1 MPFLIDGHNL
11 ISQLDDLE
19 LSDPD
24 DEAKLVLKLR
34 GFAARTRKKCTVI
47 FDQGLPGG
55 SSALTTY
62 SVAVIFASA
71 NQTNADRII
80 RERISTIPDAPNWTV
95 VSSDNEVLDNA
106 RIAGMRPMRCN
117 VFAQLLNRPTQ
128 PDVHKGLQANVM
140 VSEQEIQE
148 WMDLFGIDD
157 TDELTETPP
166 RRTQRPQKKTPKRP
180 TPTRKSIKSAQ
191 KRSEVD
197 EWLAAFG
204 AEDEI
209 GQLNGA
215 PDAPDPRRR
224 PPTRKRRRDDAQKDT
239 TPAKPRAEDAPTT
252 PQKPTG
258 AGDVDGWL
266 AVFGSEDDTT
276 ERQPTD
282 KAERIQ
288 PRHPRKRQ
296 SASPQ
301 AADEN
306 TKDRD
311 DLKLSANT
319 VDEWLEVFGGEPDPD
334 REPTDPAD
342 FRTDPKKQGRFKTAQ
357 GKREPNVHKRMATS
371 DDLWLSD
378 GEVDAWLD
386 VFGADDEDDDG
397 QD

>member
-55 SSALTTY
+55 ASALTTY

-71 NQTNADRII
+71 NQTNADRVI

-128 PDVHKGLQANVM
+128 PNVHKGLQENVM

-166 RRTQRPQKKTPKRP
+166 RHTQRPQKKTPKRP

-209 GQLNGA
+209 GQ
-215 PDAPDPRRR
+215 PTDAPDSRRRKQPDKRRR
-224 PPTRKRRRDDAQKDT
+224 PDQHPS
-239 TPAKPRAEDAPTT
+239 AEDASPPPTT
-252 PQKPTG
+252 HQKPTG

-282 KAERIQ
+282 KAERIK
-288 PRHPRKRQ
+288 PRHPHKRQ

-319 VDEWLEVFGGEPDPD
+319 VDEWLEVFGGEPDPE

-386 VFGADDEDDDG
+386 VFGADDEADDDG